1 MSEPEDGMTAVAG
14 LVWRKAELNVR
25 VNLRF
30 VWSLVVLVT
39 RKTLREADS
48 SVSPMCL
55 LMYLFLTHDPG
66 VNIVQTGCVTFLR

>member
-14 LVWRKAELNVR
+14 VVWRKAELNVR

-39 RKTLREADS
+39 RKTSREGGKQCQPYVFAY
-48 SVSPMCL
+48 VL
-55 LMYLFLTHDPG
+55 VPG
-66 VNIVQTGCVTFLR
+66 T